1 MPGCSVE
8 REVIGTTAA
17 YRLSGRFE
25 GACAWDLAKRLEQE
39 PLSEVRLDFSQVSDY
54 VDYGIAV
61 VASALLA
68 LQHKRVHLQGIR
80 QHQLRMFKYFGV
92 DPDELAQRG
101 VPGAPAALTEEAVA
115 ASEVA

>member
-8 REVIGTTAA
+8 REVIGTTAT

-25 GACAWDLAKRLEQE
+25 GACAWDLARRLEQE
-39 PLSEVRLDFSQVSDY
+39 PLAEVLLDFSQVVDY
-54 VDYGIAV
+54 VDYSIAI

-68 LQHKRVHLQGIR
+68 ADHKSVHLQGIR

-92 DPDELAQRG
+92 DPEELAHRSG
-101 VPGAPAALTEEAVA
+101 VA
-115 ASEVA
+115 APEPLAREVIARN